1 MATQTAETDLRALTQ
16 AYRSQQVRRAA
27 LIAALVA
34 AYYRSRVDV
43 EDPSAIERWLDI
55 MIPRIMQQ
63 QSIISRLAAEYA
75 STSRALELPRE
86 PRLTFDP
93 LPGSVEEQIRTSLRV
108 VGPTD
113 YLNKMRDIE
122 RLDISDQS
130 REAMAIEAKQVT
142 AKKVA
147 ASVVRHTQAGGRE
160 TLLGAA
166 KSDRVALGHV
176 RVTTGTP
183 CFFCAM
189 LASRGLVYNDDSFND
204 SDARFIGDGKV
215 KVHDSCACTL
225 KPVYRR
231 DDPLVQDVAT
241 YTDLWERWGAGG
253 GDAMLRFRRGYD
265 HWRETGEYLDWDVV
279 NDSRAFYARKSA
291 A

>member
-1 MATQTAETDLRALTQ
+1 VTTLATEADLRALTQ
-16 AYRSQQVRRAA
+16 AYRTQQVQRAA
-27 LIAALVA
+27 IVAALVA

-43 EDPSAIERWLDI
+43 EDPAAIERWLDL
-55 MIPRIMQQ
+55 MLPRIMGQQ
-63 QSIISRLAAEYA
+63 NIIARLAAEYA
-75 STSRALELPRE
+75 NKAREIELPRE
-86 PRLTFDP
+86 PKLTFDP

-108 VGPTD
+108 VGPVD
-113 YLNKMRDIE
+113 YTNKMRDIQ
-122 RLDISDQS
+122 RLDIGDQQ
-130 REAMAIEAKQVT
+130 REAMAIEAKQIT

-189 LASRGLVYNDDSFND
+189 LASRGLVYNDDSFNLSD
-204 SDARFIGDGKV
+204 SRFTGDGKV

-231 DDPLVQDVAT
+231 DDPLVQDSAT

-253 GDAMLRFRRGYD
+253 GNAMLRFRRGYD

-279 NDSRAFYARKSA
+279 NDSSAFYGRNSA